1 MNAVKSCLVIIA
13 QCSDVL
19 IKHGVKGYLIV
30 THNLCRRILQY
41 EWIFDH
47 NNNNNNNIE
56 FQLFVSAQECFHN
69 PQRAMVPLRTE
80 QLAASPVCNQKQQP
94 VIENAVPVQLCQLL
108 KQSYG
113 LEEGADPYIIPSCPN
128 ILFVLHRG
136 QLRAINSFTR
146 QTVQQDS
153 IPSVIVFIHLVVN
166 ETSREEST
174 TYIINERNNSQDFLC
189 IKPDWEIFRF
199 SGFSLFVDIIN
210 TPKLPKVN
218 FQLSND
224 GSKGSSKSPSE
235 DAKGD
240 GRVAPPAT
248 PVTPLRPS
256 STIGRQPCEP
266 EWHKAVSDQERE
278 LWKRECRRT
287 SAYKTSLC
295 NPFRNSGKC
304 SYGLGCRFAHGVS
317 ELRPA
322 PRPHPKYKTQLC
334 NKFALYGSCPYG
346 SRCQFI
352 HMRPCE
358 MQNDLGY
365 MNFAASLDGD
375 GRHALKCRH
384 YSMYGR
390 PRRNSDTIP
399 EADDLVCSNSNE
411 YQCQDSDAVGDG
423 NARVLEAP
431 ASGHCN
437 SFPQFL
443 LPYCSGN
450 GFQVRLLMSSMF
462 MHFFSP
468 GIMGSVEGTPGML
481 PIIGSN
487 GMYSDVAEVDDLFSG
502 MSIAESSPFTQSCFP
517 RINVENCAG
526 TAARHVNGADMSYR
540 TS

>member
-19 IKHGVKGYLIV
+19 IKHGVKVL
-30 THNLCRRILQY
+30 TILLLTLLLTM
-41 EWIFDH
+41 IST
-47 NNNNNNNIE
+47 I
-56 FQLFVSAQECFHN
+56 S

-153 IPSVIVFIHLVVN
+153 IPS
-166 ETSREEST
+166 
-174 TYIINERNNSQDFLC
+174 
-189 IKPDWEIFRF
+189 
-199 SGFSLFVDIIN
+199 
-210 TPKLPKVN
+210 
-218 FQLSND
+218 QLSND

-390 PRRNSDTIP
+390 PRF
-399 EADDLVCSNSNE
+399 
-411 YQCQDSDAVGDG
+411 YGK

-437 SFPQFL
+437 SFPQFFGSPNNL
-443 LPYCSGN
+443 RKTPAI
-450 GFQVRLLMSSMF
+450 LMPCNHFDSET
-462 MHFFSP
+462 FFSP